1 MNTREF
7 TSRYCI
13 KDDRIA
19 ALSYFGSFAVYFA
32 SLGLAIWAAG
42 QAHWAGLL
50 VAVPLI
56 VVNALS
62 GIRLYVLQHDCGHLS
77 LWSRKEWNEWAGL
90 ALSTFTLTPFRAM
103 QYNHNDHHA
112 HVGDLDARRSGEI
125 HTMTLREWEAATPLQ
140 RLGYRIYRNPL
151 FLIPVGGLF
160 TYVLRYRWPKN
171 ALKVGWQGIMAHNA
185 ALALWVVLLGVVAG
199 PVGLWVYGATVVVA
213 SLCGVFLVYLQ
224 HNFEDTY
231 WDRKPRHKLKTAV
244 LQGSSALDLGW
255 WFDVATCNI
264 AYHDLHHDNPRIP
277 SYRLKQCHKDA
288 REVFDLPLIHWPE
301 AIRSF
306 RLKLWDEDQGK
317 LVAFPPARVAQP
329 ARGGVQG
336 AA

>member
-42 QAHWAGLL
+42 QPHWAGLL
-50 VAVPLI
+50 LAVPLI

-140 RLGYRIYRNPL
+140 RLGYRIYRKSAITSWRCCPA
-151 FLIPVGGLF
+151 PRSRARRH
-160 TYVLRYRWPKN
+160 LRP
-171 ALKVGWQGIMAHNA
+171 
-185 ALALWVVLLGVVAG
+185 
-199 PVGLWVYGATVVVA
+199 
-213 SLCGVFLVYLQ
+213 
-224 HNFEDTY
+224 
-231 WDRKPRHKLKTAV
+231 
-244 LQGSSALDLGW
+244 
-255 WFDVATCNI
+255 
-264 AYHDLHHDNPRIP
+264 
-277 SYRLKQCHKDA
+277 
-288 REVFDLPLIHWPE
+288 
-301 AIRSF
+301 
-306 RLKLWDEDQGK
+306 
-317 LVAFPPARVAQP
+317 
-329 ARGGVQG
+329 
-336 AA
+336 